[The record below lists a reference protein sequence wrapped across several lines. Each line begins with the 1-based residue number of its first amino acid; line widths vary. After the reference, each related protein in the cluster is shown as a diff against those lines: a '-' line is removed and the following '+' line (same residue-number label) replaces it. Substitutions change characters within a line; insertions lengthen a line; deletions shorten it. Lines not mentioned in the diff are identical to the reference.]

1 VTGGRAPSFH
11 DLSMGEAAA
20 PSLSR
25 GMRRGQNSPVD
36 KSSEKTSPG
45 AFGTKEK
52 PACPRYD
59 RSWRAVEVFFGLG
72 MSGPGGFS
80 DICQCFG
87 LLAHGRINHPAIIE
101 KVRVVRL
108 ESQGGIKI
116 L

>member
-45 AFGTKEK
+45 ASERKKSLPAPDMIDHGE
-52 PACPRYD
+52 PLRYSLALACPA
-59 RSWRAVEVFFGLG
+59 RAAFLI
-72 MSGPGGFS
+72 SANALDFS
-80 DICQCFG
+80 PM
-87 LLAHGRINHPAIIE
+87 AA
-101 KVRVVRL
+101 
-108 ESQGGIKI
+108 
-116 L
+116 